1 MDAVLSDRQRAL
13 VDDLVRRLTVID
25 GVAAVVLGGSYARG
39 RARPESDIDLG
50 VLYSDRAPFAID
62 AIRALA
68 AAVNDSADP
77 VVADFYEWGPWV
89 NGGAWLTVRGQRI
102 DLLYRSFEHLERAI
116 AQAETGRWEVHF
128 GQQAPFGFFS
138 ATYLGEL
145 AVCLPLADPA
155 GRVAALKRRVASY
168 PEALRTAVVR
178 DALWQAEFGLAAFA
192 RPFAIRGNVYG
203 TVGCLARA
211 SFHLVLALFALNRVY
226 LLNDKTALA
235 EIAAFPRAPR
245 AFGARAERIL
255 AHAGA
260 SAAAL
265 ERSVDAMLELC
276 RESAGLSDGLYTAR
290 YALPGSGV

>member
-1 MDAVLSDRQRAL
+1 MDTALTDRQRVL
-13 VDDLVRRLTVID
+13 VDDLARRLMAID

-39 RARPESDIDLG
+39 RAQTESDIDLG
-50 VLYSDRAPFAID
+50 VLYSDRARFEID

-68 AAVNDSADP
+68 AAVNDTANP

-89 NGGAWLTVRGQRI
+89 NGGAWLTVRGQRV
-102 DLLYRSFEHLERAI
+102 DLLYRGVEHLERAI
-116 AQAETGRWEVHF
+116 ADAEAGHWELHF

-145 AVCLPLADPA
+145 AVCLPLADPT
-155 GRVAALKRRVASY
+155 GRVAALKRRVATY

-178 DALWQAEFGLAAFA
+178 DVLWQAEFGLAAFA
-192 RPFAIRGNVYG
+192 RTFAQRGDVYG

-211 SFHLVLALFALNRVY
+211 AFHLVLALFALNRVH
-226 LLNDKTALA
+226 LLNDKTALE
-235 EIAAFPRAPR
+235 EIAIFPRAPL
-245 AFGARAERIL
+245 AFGARVERIL

-265 ERSVDAMLELC
+265 ETSVDAMLELC
-276 RESAGLSDGLYTAR
+276 RETAELSDGLYVPR
-290 YALPGSGV
+290 YALPG